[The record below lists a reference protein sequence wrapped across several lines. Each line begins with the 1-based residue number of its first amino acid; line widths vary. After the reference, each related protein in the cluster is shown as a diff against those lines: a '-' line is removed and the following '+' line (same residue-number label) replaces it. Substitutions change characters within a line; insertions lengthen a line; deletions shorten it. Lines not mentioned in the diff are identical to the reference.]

1 MRHYSAEPKN
11 PARYTARRAL
21 LYTWVARPYDVAV
34 RLAPVWRTWLL
45 KVLPAVRGPR
55 VLEVSVGT
63 GYLLTQYPREIEV
76 HGLDI
81 AEGMVQTARRNARRA
96 GTVPRLVRAD
106 VAALP
111 YIDGAF
117 DSVVS
122 TMAFTG
128 YADGVGALAEMTRV
142 LRPGGRLVMLDVN
155 YPVDGNW
162 VGTILTELW
171 KWSGDVIRDMGP
183 LFGGQGLSYTD
194 TEVGG
199 CGSVHLYVAEREADP

>member
-162 VGTILTELW
+162 GRHNPDRVVEMEWRCHSRHGSTVWRTGAQLHRHR
-171 KWSGDVIRDMGP
+171 GRRMRIRTP
-183 LFGGQGLSYTD
+183 L
-194 TEVGG
+194 
-199 CGSVHLYVAEREADP
+199 CG